1 MIIRKFDRA
10 KSVWKDW
17 KVDDAKIIENCL
29 KHDFTFWKIPR
40 FVKDEQEIK
49 NIQKVVTKYFPILKA
64 EHILMA
70 CDSIF
75 PASDRDIF
83 TGFSRKAKFHD
94 KNVS

>member
-1 MIIRKFDRA
+1 MKTMVNDWLIISAHLTISK
-10 KSVWKDW
+10 
-17 KVDDAKIIENCL
+17 
-29 KHDFTFWKIPR
+29 T
-40 FVKDEQEIK
+40 K

-75 PASDRDIF
+75 PSSDRDIF